1 MGLKGSS
8 TTAVYFDNVQVPVAN
23 VLGEV
28 GRGHIIAFNILNLG
42 RLKLAMFAHGESKE
56 ALAHALRYAR
66 DRKAFGKSIG
76 EFGLI
81 QEKLANMATRMYVNE
96 SMAYRITGEIDAR
109 PAVLAG
115 AEEFA
120 IECALAKVFG
130 SETLGFVTDEAVQ
143 IHGGYGYH
151 QDYAVERLYR
161 DARIYRIFEGTNEIN
176 RVLATTML
184 RKRAKTGRI
193 ALPAG
198 SAELP
203 LKLLEI
209 IDESQQEQVAAT
221 TDVLMYTFA
230 LQTAELRAQQSKSQL
245 TRDMAV
251 VFREFAT
258 DQIESAARRVLI
270 ACGHPPVT
278 LPRETVDTIALRR
291 RIATRLLEVGRYTV

>member
-1 MGLKGSS
+1 
-8 TTAVYFDNVQVPVAN
+8 
-23 VLGEV
+23 
-28 GRGHIIAFNILNLG
+28 
-42 RLKLAMFAHGESKE
+42 MFAHGECKE
-56 ALAHALRYAR
+56 ALAHSLRYAR
-66 DRKAFGKSIG
+66 ERKAFGKSIG

-109 PAVLAG
+109 PAVLPG

-184 RKRAKTGRI
+184 RKRARTGRI
-193 ALPAG
+193 SLPAG
-198 SAELP
+198 SDELP

-209 IDESQQEQVAAT
+209 VDESQQEQIAAT
-221 TDVLMYTFA
+221 TDVLMYTYA
-230 LQTAELRAQQSKSQL
+230 LQAAELRAHQSNSQL
-245 TRDMAV
+245 ARDIAA

-270 ACGHPPVT
+270 AQGYPPVSS
-278 LPRETVDTIALRR
+278 PREPVDTIAIRR
-291 RIATRLLEVGRYTV
+291 RIATRLLEAGRYTV